1 MVNVSS
7 GEATNKRQTTKHFD
21 QNKQCYQASI
31 SSSKRQ
37 AKQVNSRTATHR
49 ARVKTNK
56 KQNKQPNKTR
66 GKQNERSDT
75 TIAELDSAAF
85 SIDQAGNLD
94 YPR

>member
-49 ARVKTNK
+49 TRVKTNK
-56 KQNKQPNKTR
+56 TKQAAKQTR
-66 GKQNERSDT
+66 GKQNGRSDT
-75 TIAELDSAAF
+75 TIAKLDSKAF
-85 SIDQAGNLD
+85 GDLD

>member
-49 ARVKTNK
+49 TRVKTNK
-56 KQNKQPNKTR
+56 KTKQAAKQTR
-66 GKQNERSDT
+66 GKHKERSDT
-75 TIAELDSAAF
+75 TIAKRDSAAF
-85 SIDQAGNLD
+85 GDLD

>member
-49 ARVKTNK
+49 TRVKTNK
-56 KQNKQPNKTR
+56 KQNKQPNKQEENKTSGQTR
-66 GKQNERSDT
+66 RSPSETAQQFGD
-75 TIAELDSAAF
+75 
-85 SIDQAGNLD
+85 LD